1 MTKNR
6 KKKRRKAPEA
16 PADGLTPAAAPGE
29 TTPEPIP
36 FEDMEINDLEVQ
48 IHQAVVR
55 REKKPGRH
63 PDTDDL
69 HAMEEVLARLTGACV
84 LFENFT
90 TNAGCNGEIEAMG
103 RQFLSGAM
111 MREADRLFR
120 LYHGHGPKYD

>member
-16 PADGLTPAAAPGE
+16 PAEAPDQ

-36 FEDMEINDLEVQ
+36 FEDMEIDDWEVK
-48 IHQAVVR
+48 IHQAVMR

-63 PDTDDL
+63 PDTDAL

-84 LFENFT
+84 LLENFT
-90 TNAGCNGEIEAMG
+90 TNAGFDGEIEAMG
-103 RQFLSGAM
+103 MQFLSDAM

-120 LYHGHGPKYD
+120 LYHGHGPNYD

>member
-16 PADGLTPAAAPGE
+16 PAAAPEE
-29 TTPEPIP
+29 TAPEPIL

-63 PDTDDL
+63 PDTDAL
-69 HAMEEVLARLTGACV
+69 RAMETVVARLTGACV
-84 LFENFT
+84 LLENFT
-90 TNAGCNGEIEAMG
+90 TNAGFDGEIEAMG
-103 RQFLSGAM
+103 MQFLAGAM

>member
-1 MTKNR
+1 MTKVR
-6 KKKRRKAPEA
+6 KKKRHKAPKDRAKPDA
-16 PADGLTPAAAPGE
+16 PDQTAPE
-29 TTPEPIP
+29 SVA
-36 FEDMEINDLEVQ
+36 FEDMEIDDLEVQ

-69 HAMEEVLARLTGACV
+69 HAMEEVLARLTAACV

-90 TNAGCNGEIEAMG
+90 TNAGFDGEIEAMG
-103 RQFLSGAM
+103 MQFLSGAM